1 MALYHVPGVSLA
13 VISDGKSD
21 WVNGDGV
28 TRAGGKLPVSES
40 TLFQAAS
47 IVKLV
52 TATGALRL
60 VQLGVLNFDRDV
72 NLQLRTWRVP
82 SNQYTAERPVT
93 LRDLLSHRSEE
104 HTSEL
109 QSLMRISYAVFCLKK
124 KKTLTTPPLH
134 ATNTNTKRHQHKT
147 HTY

>member
-1 MALYHVPGVSLA
+1 MARYHVPGVSVA
-13 VISDGKSD
+13 VISDGKID
-21 WVNGDGV
+21 WVNGYGV
-28 TRAGGKLPVSES
+28 TRAGGTLPVSES

-93 LRDLLSHRSEE
+93 LRDLLSHRAGRSEE

-109 QSLMRISYAVFCLKK
+109 QSLMSNSYAVFCLK
-124 KKTLTTPPLH
+124 
-134 ATNTNTKRHQHKT
+134 
-147 HTY
+147 

>member
-1 MALYHVPGVSLA
+1 MSCYHVPGVSGA
-13 VISDGKSD
+13 VISDGKIE
-21 WVNGDGV
+21 WVDV
-28 TRAGGKLPVSES
+28 HFVARAGGTLPVSES

-52 TATGALRL
+52 TATVTLRL

-93 LRDLLSHRSEE
+93 LRDLL
-104 HTSEL
+104 
-109 QSLMRISYAVFCLKK
+109 
-124 KKTLTTPPLH
+124 
-134 ATNTNTKRHQHKT
+134 
-147 HTY
+147 

>member
-52 TATGALRL
+52 SATGALRL

-93 LRDLLSHRSEE
+93 LRALLSHR
-104 HTSEL
+104 
-109 QSLMRISYAVFCLKK
+109 AGV
-124 KKTLTTPPLH
+124 TTPGFSGYAHGAPLPSLLQIGR
-134 ATNTNTKRHQHKT
+134 ASCRDRVCQSV
-147 HTY
+147 